1 MSEHQQKVKR
11 CQKHYHF
18 CTSIIICE
26 PASLKEDMH
35 AHGPAHKHIQMCTH
49 TCAQYTHM
57 PTHVQMCA
65 HTHAHTRST
74 HTRTNVCTRVSTCT
88 HPCTHIHTCTHIR
101 IHTNTDAGFCTSEG
115 APSSSTNSST
125 DTAVPAGRA
134 LLQLAM
140 GTRQQGMGLTQTS
153 QVCDCPKQLHS
164 LQALQG
170 LLPGGNAWDDSKAP
184 CVAQD
189 EEVVQGGGQTRP
201 GHRQVSAA
209 QGGP

>member
-1 MSEHQQKVKR
+1 MSEQQQKVR
-11 CQKHYHF
+11 RWQKHHHF

-35 AHGPAHKHIQMCTH
+35 AHGPAHKHRQMCTH
-49 TCAQYTHM
+49 TCAQYAHM
-57 PTHVQMCA
+57 PTHGQMCA
-65 HTHAHTRST
+65 HM
-74 HTRTNVCTRVSTCT
+74 HTRTTHTCT
-88 HPCTHIHTCTHIR
+88 NMCIHVCSQYTPIHMCTHIR

-115 APSSSTNSST
+115 SPSSSTNSST
-125 DTAVPAGRA
+125 DTAIPAGWA
-134 LLQLAM
+134 PLQLAM
-140 GTRQQGMGLTQTS
+140 RTRQQGMGLTQAS

-170 LLPGGNAWDDSKAP
+170 LLPGGNAWDDPKAP

-189 EEVVQGGGQTRP
+189 EEIVQGGGQTRP
-201 GHRQVSAA
+201 GHRQVSVA

>member
-1 MSEHQQKVKR
+1 MHTDPHTNIYR
-11 CQKHYHF
+11 C
-18 CTSIIICE
+18 
-26 PASLKEDMH
+26 
-35 AHGPAHKHIQMCTH
+35 AHTRAHNTH
-49 TCAQYTHM
+49 TCPHMYRCVHTRTHA
-57 PTHVQMCA
+57 A
-65 HTHAHTRST
+65 HTC
-74 HTRTNVCTRVSTCT
+74 TNVCTRVSTCT
-88 HPCTHIHTCTHIR
+88 HPCTHIHMCTHIR

-153 QVCDCPKQLHS
+153 QACDCPKQLHS

>member
-1 MSEHQQKVKR
+1 MSEQQQKVR
-11 CQKHYHF
+11 RWQKHHHF

-49 TCAQYTHM
+49 TCAQYAHM
-57 PTHVQMCA
+57 PTHGQMCA
-65 HTHAHTRST
+65 HMHTHAPHIHVQICAYMCVHS
-74 HTRTNVCTRVSTCT
+74 T
-88 HPCTHIHTCTHIR
+88 HPCTHIHMCTHIR

-115 APSSSTNSST
+115 SPSSSTNSST
-125 DTAVPAGRA
+125 DTAIPAGWA
-134 LLQLAM
+134 PLQLAM
-140 GTRQQGMGLTQTS
+140 RTRQQGMGLTQAS

-170 LLPGGNAWDDSKAP
+170 LLPGGNAWDDPKAP

-189 EEVVQGGGQTRP
+189 EEIVQGGGQTRP
-201 GHRQVSAA
+201 GHRQVSVA